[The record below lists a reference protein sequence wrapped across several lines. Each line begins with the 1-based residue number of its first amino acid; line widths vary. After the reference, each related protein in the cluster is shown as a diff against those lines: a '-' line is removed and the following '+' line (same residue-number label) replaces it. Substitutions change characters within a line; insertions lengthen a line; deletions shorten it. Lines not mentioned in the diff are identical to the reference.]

1 MLAFGSL
8 TAQLNFQTIKFF
20 LWFSVY
26 MKDVVDNLTMCSLRL
41 RQISNLTL
49 RITAAQLKKT
59 EYLICLVQWK

>member
-1 MLAFGSL
+1 
-8 TAQLNFQTIKFF
+8 
-20 LWFSVY
+20 

-41 RQISNLTL
+41 LQISNLTL